1 MLYINKILRLILPL
15 AGLFAYPR
23 ASPCDEA
30 PSSALATISSVGGW
44 VPETGDT
51 VFSVDQALGIQ
62 DIHIIPSL
70 NQDIIDPN
78 IVMAGST
85 YCVLYIS

>member
-1 MLYINKILRLILPL
+1 MLRLILPL
-15 AGLFAYPR
+15 AGLLAYSQ
-23 ASPCDEA
+23 ATPCDEA

-44 VPETGDT
+44 VLEIDDT

-62 DIHIIPSL
+62 DIYIIPSL
-70 NQDIIDPN
+70 NKDISNLN

-85 YCVLYIS
+85 YCVPYIS